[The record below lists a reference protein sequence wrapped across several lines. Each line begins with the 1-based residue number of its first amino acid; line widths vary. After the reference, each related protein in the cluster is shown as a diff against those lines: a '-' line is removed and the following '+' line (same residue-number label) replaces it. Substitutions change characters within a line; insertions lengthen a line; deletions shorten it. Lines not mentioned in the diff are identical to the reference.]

1 MDTIKRIHNPPK
13 LHCFFHLSQF
23 TRKISMPLKYSKKVF
38 LLDKFKSNICLFHA
52 TIFNDSIQQMKTN

>member
-38 LLDKFKSNICLFHA
+38 LLDKFKSNIC
-52 TIFNDSIQQMKTN
+52 FNPISNGSIQQMKTN